1 MSFARPFAYNPG
13 SLIPGTE
20 QIGELSIG
28 FPISGFTDSPQYW
41 NGPDEDLGYVIAAP
55 VSGNTQPTPVT
66 TNRVYLSPTYK
77 GTDIQ
82 LSNNNQTASQLFGYQ
97 QSVLGVNPIGTTDK
111 VMFSVLCTLA
121 DPGAAPDSHFVG
133 VGYTSMNYQGNPY
146 DGFPGNDNQSMG
158 YGSSGTIWY
167 NGNVYQGGLQ
177 TWGNNDI
184 IDIVVDNNTNDLWV
198 RVNGGNWNN
207 NPSANPATGSNAIE
221 TIGGPFY
228 PVLCPGYEGTMII
241 QNSPVYSVP
250 SGYNFLATLA
260 SVGFYG
266 TETFDN
272 TEFINLAEIVSNEY
286 GNPQTFSSSTDASVW
301 LRNNGFWN
309 SYQNGITLQLDAS
322 NNTSY
327 PGFGNIWYDL
337 VSPQQNITLV
347 NSPNFTPTS
356 PSYFSFNGSGA
367 GQYGTGVRPVLSAT
381 AYTKSIWFYLNS
393 YQDNNL
399 LSSQEGG
406 HFMYMQSTNKI
417 YCGHTDW
424 PDFSAFP
431 SNFDFQLNTWY
442 YVALTFNTTDGM
454 KLYVNG
460 ILDSVYTA
468 NKSPIIGNLSTNV
481 AAYGTGNELSGRIAR
496 VFCYNI
502 SLSDAEVLQNY
513 DDTKEPFIPVT
524 PTPTPTN
531 TITPTPTSTLTAT
544 PTNTASVTPTNT
556 PTPSIT
562 TTQTPTNTETPTNT
576 PSITTTQTPTNT
588 ETPTNTPSITTTQ
601 TPTNTETPTQTPT
614 NTETPTNT
622 PSETPTQTPTN
633 TETPTNT
640 PTPTAAP
647 ISRAWSAGGSL
658 ITARRALAGAGTQN
672 AGLAFGGYVVP
683 SGVSCTEEYNGTSW
697 TAGGSLI
704 NGRYGLAGAGT
715 QNAGLAFGGFS
726 GSCTLSLTEEY
737 DGSSWSAGGALIQR
751 RNALAGE
758 GTQNEALAFGG
769 RVPFVVLSSTEEY
782 NGLSWSTGGAL
793 ITARYSL
800 AGAGTQNAGLAFGG
814 FYPVTLS
821 CTEEYNGTSW
831 SAGGYLITGRSCLA
845 GAGTQNAGLAFGG
858 ASALSCTEEYNGSSW
873 TAGGALIDGRCGL
886 GGAGTQTAGLAFG
899 GFTSVELT
907 CTEEYS

>member
-1 MSFARPFAYNPG
+1 MAFARPFAYNPG

-356 PSYFSFNGSGA
+356 PSYFSFNGAGA
-367 GQYGTGVRPVLSAT
+367 GQYGTGVRPVLSTT

-399 LSSQEGG
+399 VSSQEGG

-424 PDFSAFP
+424 PDFSVFP

-531 TITPTPTSTLTAT
+531 TITPTLTSTLTAT

-588 ETPTNTPSITTTQ
+588 ETPTNTPS
-601 TPTNTETPTQTPT
+601 ETPTQTPT

-640 PTPTAAP
+640 PSVTPTNTP
-647 ISRAWSAGGSL
+647 TPTIPVQAWSAGGAMITGRRGLAGAGEQNAGLAFGGFNDTSPALSCTEEYNGSSWSAGSSLSQGARRVLAGAGTQNAALAFGGFTTVQVSSTEEYNGSSWSAGGAL
-658 ITARRALAGAGTQN
+658 ITARYGLAGAGTQN
-672 AGLAFGGYVVP
+672 AGLAFGGRNVSVVFGCTEEYNGSSWSTGGSLITGRNQLAG
-683 SGVSCTEEYNGTSW
+683 SGTQNAGLAFGGAYSLSCTEEYDGSSWSAGGSLITARYSLAGAGEQNAGLAFGGVVSPTGVLSCTEEYNGTSW

-704 NGRYGLAGAGT
+704 
-715 QNAGLAFGGFS
+715 
-726 GSCTLSLTEEY
+726 
-737 DGSSWSAGGALIQR
+737 
-751 RNALAGE
+751 
-758 GTQNEALAFGG
+758 
-769 RVPFVVLSSTEEY
+769 
-782 NGLSWSTGGAL
+782 
-793 ITARYSL
+793 TARTSL

-814 FYPVTLS
+814 QDPVQVS
-821 CTEEYNGTSW
+821 CTEEYS
-831 SAGGYLITGRSCLA
+831 
-845 GAGTQNAGLAFGG
+845 
-858 ASALSCTEEYNGSSW
+858 
-873 TAGGALIDGRCGL
+873 
-886 GGAGTQTAGLAFG
+886 
-899 GFTSVELT
+899 
-907 CTEEYS
+907 